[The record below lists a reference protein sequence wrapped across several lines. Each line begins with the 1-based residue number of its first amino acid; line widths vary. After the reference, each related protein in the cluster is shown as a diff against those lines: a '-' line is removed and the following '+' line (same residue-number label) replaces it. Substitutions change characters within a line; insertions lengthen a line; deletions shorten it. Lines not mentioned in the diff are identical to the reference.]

1 MKSYSQVLRLGN
13 QHISLGDTIQPTTP
27 VLPSPTWSGP
37 ASHISHVLPSHTLG
51 SHHTSCLLTYT
62 CTMFN
67 SPCTSSIS
75 AWIPPLSF
83 AWLAPTHHSLSM
95 SLLPKAPLW
104 PTHVK
109 CFRESHHATSVLCTT
124 PATRILPDAFFYLL
138 TACLPPLGCLFRVG
152 RDSLCPI
159 HSCGPVPR
167 TVSGI
172 RLSINIY
179 WLKEWVNSLIY
190 RWENQGAI
198 KWSHEYFHSTRMWIS
213 L

>member
-1 MKSYSQVLRLGN
+1 MVWPYLSYL
-13 QHISLGDTIQPTTP
+13 T
-27 VLPSPTWSGP
+27 GP
-37 ASHISHVLPSHTLG
+37 AFSPPGFPSYQLPSHLHM
-51 SHHTSCLLTYT
+51 HHVQPVLHQFSFCLDP
-62 CTMFN
+62 
-67 SPCTSSIS
+67 S
-75 AWIPPLSF
+75 LSF
-83 AWLAPTHHSLSM
+83 AWLAPTYHSLSM

-109 CFRESHHATSVLCTT
+109 CFRESHHAISILCTPPVT
-124 PATRILPDAFFYLL
+124 LILPEAFFYLL
-138 TACLPPLGCLFRVG
+138 TVCLPPVGCQFREG
-152 RDSLCPI
+152 RDSFCPI

-172 RLSINIY
+172 GLSINIY

-198 KWSHEYFHSTRMWIS
+198 KWPHEYFHSTRMWMS